1 MGNNS
6 ELDTILRKIEVHE
19 KTSRRRTLLM
29 SAISVGIALVFLA
42 VITTK
47 IYRTQLRLEK
57 LHLAED
63 SLNHNID
70 SLKKEFDI
78 LQKGAFQAF
87 GVSDSV
93 IGNMKK
99 KEVVQILSANKV
111 LSQPGFGS
119 KPQSATVIRY
129 FPKAKDQEKVMLA
142 LKDLG
147 FQPLIITPRAHM
159 RNIPSNT
166 VWYGCDVDFKD
177 VQTVALYLVRGG
189 IEIKAIEPFN
199 DFCGAK
205 RNAIEIGATTAYQSK
220 PPLSVEQIRTQKGI
234 RTPM

>member
-1 MGNNS
+1 MGHNS
-6 ELDTILRKIEVHE
+6 EFDKILKKIEDQE
-19 KTSRRRTLLM
+19 KTSRRRAFLM
-29 SAISVGIALVFLA
+29 SAISVAIALGFLL
-42 VITTK
+42 VISIK
-47 IYRTQLRLEK
+47 IYRTQMRLEGLRLT
-57 LHLAED
+57 ED

-70 SLKKEFDI
+70 SLKKEFEV

-93 IGNMKK
+93 IGRLEK
-99 KEVVQILSANKV
+99 KEVAQILSANKV
-111 LSQPGFGS
+111 LNQSGFGN
-119 KPQSATVIRY
+119 KPQSATIIRY
-129 FPKAKDQEKVMLA
+129 FPKAKDQEKVMVA

-147 FQPLIITPRAHM
+147 FQPQIINPRAHM

-177 VQTVALYLVRGG
+177 VQTVVLYLIRGG

-220 PPLSVEQIRTQKGI
+220 PPLSVEQIKNQKGI
-234 RTPM
+234 RTPI